1 MKMEI
6 ELTDEQAKKVEFLK
20 ESGIGIGDAI
30 DMLFE
35 MNNAIV
41 DNKIDAATQQ
51 KAELE
56 KKLAEV
62 DEEIS
67 LFNKLKDNS
76 LDSTQK
82 QKIVEKEYGSI
93 DKTFDE
99 SVLNAKHKFKWSK
112 AIF

>member
-6 ELTDEQAKKVEFLK
+6 ELTDEQAKKVESLK
-20 ESGIGIGDAI
+20 KNDIGVGDAI

-35 MNNAIV
+35 MNNVIV
-41 DNKIDAATQQ
+41 DNRIDAATQQ

-67 LFNKLKDNS
+67 LFTKLKDSS

-82 QKIVEKEYGSI
+82 QKIVEKEYISI
-93 DKTFDE
+93 DETYDK
-99 SVLNAKHKFKWSK
+99 SVLNTKHKFKWSK